1 MGRPAPLL
9 ALVFLLVFV
18 PGLAVAASAAQAGSA
33 SEPART
39 TASTADP
46 QVGPQLTMTRSP
58 TCGCCGKWA
67 EHLEAHGFQ
76 VEVRNVPDVRPFKR
90 EKGVPAAL
98 SACHTAEVGGYV
110 VEGHVPASD
119 IRRLLEERPAVAG
132 IAVPGMPEGSPGM
145 EGPEP
150 ERYHVYAF
158 DREGGVT
165 VFATHEP

>member
-1 MGRPAPLL
+1 MRTVASLPAL
-9 ALVFLLVFV
+9 ALLLVL
-18 PGLAVAASAAQAGSA
+18 GLVTLGPTAATSAAEAGSA
-33 SEPART
+33 SEPAR
-39 TASTADP
+39 AA
-46 QVGPQLTMTRSP
+46 VAAAGPQLTMTRTP

-76 VEVRNVPDVRPFKR
+76 VAVRNVSDVRPFKR

-98 SACHTAEVGGYV
+98 SACHTAEVDGYV

-150 ERYHVYAF
+150 ERYSVYAF
-158 DREGGVT
+158 DRDGGVT
-165 VFATHEP
+165 LFATHEP